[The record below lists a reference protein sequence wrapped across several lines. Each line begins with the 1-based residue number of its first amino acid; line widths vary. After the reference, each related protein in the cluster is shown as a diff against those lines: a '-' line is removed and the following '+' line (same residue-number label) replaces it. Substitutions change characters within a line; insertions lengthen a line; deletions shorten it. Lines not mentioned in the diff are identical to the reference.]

1 MNGDMFLFDEFQS
14 NRPRGSRRPVVDL
27 QRAGHVGLRDAC
39 ATWLGRR
46 LDKSEQC
53 SDWDARP
60 LTEAQVAYAALD
72 AAVLFALHDAM
83 CA

>member
-1 MNGDMFLFDEFQS
+1 MVGVAAREQRAGVV
-14 NRPRGSRRPVVDL
+14 RPRRPVVDL

-53 SDWDARP
+53 SDWERRP
-60 LTEAQVAYAALD
+60 LSRAQVAYAALD